1 VVGYIMASLPPSTSL
16 PSGISIL
23 TTKIIEAASAEEQDA
38 LGVIVDQLGSLS
50 AEAQGIQIPM
60 TSIAKLTGDQHLYM
74 MCDDTSQAKGFLK
87 VGTKHLYYYN
97 KKGVV
102 TEIDPVCVL
111 DFYVHQSCQR
121 QGIGRRLLDTMLE
134 SEGQHIKSLAWD
146 KPTDKSLALLRKHYN
161 LSAFVPQPNN
171 YVVFDDFF

>member
-1 VVGYIMASLPPSTSL
+1 MASLPPSTSL

-97 KKGVV
+97 KNMSSSTGDWRCIKNLFFLPNKQKFFSM
-102 TEIDPVCVL
+102 I
-111 DFYVHQSCQR
+111 F
-121 QGIGRRLLDTMLE
+121 GI
-134 SEGQHIKSLAWD
+134 QK
-146 KPTDKSLALLRKHYN
+146 KKN
-161 LSAFVPQPNN
+161 
-171 YVVFDDFF
+171 